1 MNLQFQKRLFFAGTY
16 CDWIAISE
24 IFYENI
30 DFMSGKIQ
38 KMSLRRVVV
47 FHKKYRIYQFNF
59 ENKITTK
66 VI

>member
-16 CDWIAISE
+16 CDWTAISE

-59 ENKITTK
+59 ANKITTK